1 MHLPNGEWCTDDLML
16 QEEAQ
21 NFFKQLFCAPTNVNI
36 IPFDVQQVPKLSE
49 DMSQR
54 LVRPVTMEEVE
65 DALSAMHPYK
75 SPGPDGFQGVFFKA
89 FWPVVREDIFSLNS
103 QAFLLAILIPLLLKL
118 LLL

>member
-1 MHLPNGEWCTDDLML
+1 MHLPNGEWCTDDLIL

-36 IPFDVQQVPKLSE
+36 VPFDVQQVPKLSE

-54 LVRPVTMEEVE
+54 LVHPVTMEEVE

-103 QAFLLAILIPLLLKL
+103 
-118 LLL
+118 